1 MAHLSPPLAT
11 LVAACQGIVTARQ
24 LLADGW
30 SRTAIRY
37 QVESGALMGVHDG
50 VYRIATSPDTFE
62 ARCVAACAA
71 DPSVV
76 VTGPAAARLWD
87 FRHVFRPEVPIVLVE
102 HDRSPIAKGVVLRRT
117 NVLDRSDWVE
127 RDDGVRVASPVRAW
141 IDCARDLDDERFER
155 LTEHVLDQ
163 FASVP
168 TIWSM
173 ARRMSARGRPGMAR
187 VKRVLSQREPWQKP
201 AGSGLELKVLKA
213 LEARGVTGLV
223 RQHPIRLRN
232 GVVVHPDGALLP
244 ACIRWAS
251 RSITSSGTAV
261 DSKRR
266 TTRAAT
272 VSSDGSTGRSTA
284 SPTRR
289 SANDSPHRSTS
300 WSSWSP
306 STVRPSRRLT
316 RRTLRMREQPAG
328 LSRKLFTHSTGVGQ
342 LK

>member
-30 SRTAIRY
+30 SRNAIRY
-37 QVESGALMGVHDG
+37 QVESGGLIGVHDG

-127 RDDGVRVASPVRAW
+127 RNDGVRVASPVRAW

-155 LTEHVLDQ
+155 LTEHVLDR

-232 GVVVHPDGALLP
+232 GVVVHPDGALP
-244 ACIRWAS
+244 AIRWAVEIDHVEWHGG
-251 RSITSSGTAV
+251 RFETQDDKGRDRQLRRIHWQVDRITDQEIRERFAASIDELVELVAL
-261 DSKRR
+261 RR
-266 TTRAAT
+266 QTFAA
-272 VSSDGSTGRSTA
+272 
-284 SPTRR
+284 
-289 SANDSPHRSTS
+289 
-300 WSSWSP
+300 
-306 STVRPSRRLT
+306 
-316 RRTLRMREQPAG
+316 
-328 LSRKLFTHSTGVGQ
+328 
-342 LK
+342 

>member
-30 SRTAIRY
+30 SRNAIRY

-127 RDDGVRVASPVRAW
+127 RNDGVRVASPVRAW
-141 IDCARDLDDERFER
+141 FDCARDIDDERFER
-155 LTEHVLDQ
+155 LTEHVLDR

-232 GVVVHPDGALLP
+232 GVVVHPDGALP
-244 ACIRWAS
+244 AIRWAVEIDHVEWHGG
-251 RSITSSGTAV
+251 RFETQDDKGRDRQLRRIHWQVDRITDQEIRERFAASIDELVELVAL
-261 DSKRR
+261 RR
-266 TTRAAT
+266 QTFAA
-272 VSSDGSTGRSTA
+272 
-284 SPTRR
+284 
-289 SANDSPHRSTS
+289 
-300 WSSWSP
+300 
-306 STVRPSRRLT
+306 
-316 RRTLRMREQPAG
+316 
-328 LSRKLFTHSTGVGQ
+328 
-342 LK
+342 

>member
-1 MAHLSPPLAT
+1 MAQLSPPLAT
-11 LVAACQGIVTARQ
+11 LVAARHGIVTARQ

-30 SRTAIRY
+30 SRNAIRY
-37 QVESGALMGVHDG
+37 QVESGGLIGVHDG

-127 RDDGVRVASPVRAW
+127 RNDGVRVASPVRAW
-141 IDCARDLDDERFER
+141 FDCARDIDDERFER
-155 LTEHVLDQ
+155 LTEHVLDR

-168 TIWSM
+168 TVWAM

-232 GVVVHPDGALLP
+232 GVVVHPDGALP
-244 ACIRWAS
+244 AIRWAVEIDHVEWHGG
-251 RSITSSGTAV
+251 RFETQDDKGRDRQLRRIHWQVDRITDQEIRERFAASIDELVELVAL
-261 DSKRR
+261 RR
-266 TTRAAT
+266 QTFAA
-272 VSSDGSTGRSTA
+272 
-284 SPTRR
+284 
-289 SANDSPHRSTS
+289 
-300 WSSWSP
+300 
-306 STVRPSRRLT
+306 
-316 RRTLRMREQPAG
+316 
-328 LSRKLFTHSTGVGQ
+328 
-342 LK
+342 